1 VFGVNG
7 LRALALVSAHPVLDL
22 GTSTGRAHLPK
33 TEEEIVKDQGTEAV
47 QSLALPR
54 VRVRVQVHLLPMTVR
69 QLRVDQRMKAILPH

>member
-1 VFGVNG
+1 MFGVNG

-22 GTSTGRAHLPK
+22 DTSTGRVHLPRM
-33 TEEEIVKDQGTEAV
+33 EEEIVKDQGTEAV

-69 QLRVDQRMKAILPH
+69 QLQVDQRVKAIRPH